1 MINPNDIS
9 TVSVGQLPDGT
20 FALTNK
26 IAHEIGTELYRGTIQ
41 ELCVFIS
48 NYIGTA
54 DGVGFRAVTVT
65 DGQTLPTTTQQEFI
79 LVGKG
84 TYYNVEGGSTLI
96 LTEELN
102 AIVSNGTYWF
112 VGVEIP
118 VNVELA
124 GITQFIRSGFIST
137 TPSESAVFDALA
149 LKADLTDVEDVANK
163 TSAISGYSET
173 LYPNEKASHDALD
186 LKLNISDLPTNLTL
200 YPTTTASDVSGY
212 VVMVKDIHDV
222 RYNTTAVDV
231 STPTITT
238 TDQLVS
244 QRISDAGI
252 LIGQPGVF
260 NITTFG
266 NIRHLS
272 GSGSAT
278 FYFKVF
284 HRDSA
289 GVETLICTSSISNPV
304 TNGGYS
310 EFTASGVWDDGD
322 FVASDRI
329 VIKSYANRIAGGSDP
344 VYQFQFGGTSPVR
357 TLLPVPFSVV
367 DAGYELSANK
377 QNSLAIDG
385 TGTKYPTVDAVNA
398 IDLQKVLDTG
408 SYAEIISANQTGYT
422 SLLHDYNGEEDLDFK
437 VTIRDNTDTN
447 NFSAIRTEYD
457 RVEISSNNNSLGKIS
472 VIQVS
477 GGIAR
482 ITQRDGIYATNIE
495 ASSPIE
501 NTTINFPAKTVA
513 GDYTLATTDDIDTQ
527 INGTINYIPKF
538 IGGNSIGNSLLRDD
552 GLRIDAGNL
561 TGIVNNSTNDY
572 IFNIHNVTNNNN
584 KRLSLF
590 SVNSDLE
597 STISDNT
604 LGMRGIWSRLS
615 INSVNTKN
623 WGQIAAVG
631 GEIVSEVGSS
641 GTISEMTA
649 FRISIGNASD
659 DLTVNNVYGI
669 KSNYLNLDKPTINTA
684 GLAFPQIA
692 NSTNSTQLLLG
703 TTTVPSGHYA
713 IHDVTGYN
721 SLFSGK
727 IKYAGD
733 YSSTYD
739 ARTLVDKGYT
749 DAKITQTITNGVTDK
764 SPSEDAVFDN
774 LANVTRTLIKSTTTG
789 SLITGTI
796 SQTILYSQLIPANT
810 FKNGD
815 FFNIEIAR
823 IGKTGTAGTLRNT
836 IYINTS
842 NTLPGSI
849 MIAYNV
855 GSTANL
861 YIPIQRIFSIE
872 NNNLVGMSASQFSS
886 DIINVSAPI
895 TSYAFNPT
903 IDNYI
908 FVTGTMT
915 SASDSMFFSSL
926 KISN

>member
-84 TYYNVEGGSTLI
+84 TYYNVEGGATLI

-137 TPSESAVFDALA
+137 TPSESAIFDALA

-163 TSAISGYSET
+163 TSTISGYSEI

-200 YPTTTASDVSGY
+200 YPTTTTSDVSGY

-272 GSGSAT
+272 GSGTAT
-278 FYFKVF
+278 FYFEVY

-289 GVETLICTSSISNPV
+289 GVETLICTSSVSSPV
-304 TNGGYS
+304 TDGGYS

-398 IDLQKVLDTG
+398 
-408 SYAEIISANQTGYT
+408 N
-422 SLLHDYNGEEDLDFK
+422 
-437 VTIRDNTDTN
+437 
-447 NFSAIRTEYD
+447 
-457 RVEISSNNNSLGKIS
+457 
-472 VIQVS
+472 
-477 GGIAR
+477 
-482 ITQRDGIYATNIE
+482 
-495 ASSPIE
+495 
-501 NTTINFPAKTVA
+501 
-513 GDYTLATTDDIDTQ
+513 
-527 INGTINYIPKF
+527 INGTLNNLAKF
-538 IGGNSIGNSLLRDD
+538 TGNNSIGNSLLRDD

-590 SVNSDLE
+590 SINSDLE

-703 TTTVPSGHYA
+703 TTIIPAGHYA

-739 ARTLVDKGYT
+739 ARTLVDKAYT

-764 SPSEDAVFDN
+764 SPSEDAVYDAIDGVVKTIIFENDI
-774 LANVTRTLIKSTTTG
+774 ASVTG
-789 SLITGTI
+789 SVSEVLA
-796 SQTILYSQLIPANT
+796 YSTSIIAN
-810 FKNGD
+810 KLPVKCMPNLK
-815 FFNIEIAR
+815 I
-823 IGKTGTAGTLRNT
+823 KTSKSGTAGTFTLRVKTNT
-836 IYINTS
+836 VNDFATATTIATYTSATTTNQTNFVRNISVIASQIYVSNATTS
-842 NTLPGSI
+842 LVNDEAAATTGS
-849 MIAYNV
+849 
-855 GSTANL
+855 STIT
-861 YIPIQRIFSIE
+861 YDPTVTQYWFFSIQ
-872 NNNLVGMSASQFSS
+872 NTDSGDSTKIRGIKLV
-886 DIINVSAPI
+886 N
-895 TSYAFNPT
+895 
-903 IDNYI
+903 
-908 FVTGTMT
+908 
-915 SASDSMFFSSL
+915 
-926 KISN
+926 

>member
-20 FALTNK
+20 FSLTNK

-84 TYYNVEGGSTLI
+84 TYYNVEGGATLI

-137 TPSESAVFDALA
+137 TPSESAIYDALA

-304 TNGGYS
+304 TDGGYS

-377 QNSLAIDG
+377 QNDLTPDG
-385 TGTKYPTVDAVNA
+385 TGTKYPTVDAVNT
-398 IDLQKVLDTG
+398 IDLQKVLDVGADASVVSGDNFSNLEITPTYIALSQGKSSVNSRTG
-408 SYAEIISANQTGYT
+408 FYIDDEILSIEREAEIDISKT
-422 SLLHDYNGEEDLDFK
+422 S
-437 VTIRDNTDTN
+437 I
-447 NFSAIRTEYD
+447 
-457 RVEISSNNNSLGKIS
+457 KIDVPT
-472 VIQVS
+472 VI
-477 GGIAR
+477 
-482 ITQRDGIYATNIE
+482 
-495 ASSPIE
+495 
-501 NTTINFPAKTVA
+501 TTLNFPAKTVA
-513 GDYTLATTDDIDTQ
+513 GDYTLATTDETVNLTENQTIEGEKTFVDNVYLESSTLLLNNSDKDGYGEIQNNLNRYLFVNQFGEIQFLMQNSGFATYKSPTISGTFSNANLTSNRTFTLPDVT
-527 INGTINYIPKF
+527 GTIPIISQTITNGVTNKSPSEDAVYDALNNVSRNVVKDMISSSAVTGTLTETILKSYLIPQNTFFSSDALNIPSWALSKTGAAGIATF
-538 IGGNSIGNSLLRDD
+538 KLYVNTTNSLSGASLIATFATVATSLYTKIDRHYK
-552 GLRIDAGNL
+552 IDAGNL
-561 TGIVNNSTNDY
+561 TGFFFTATGSVSDILSSSGIFSTTP
-572 IFNIHNVTNNNN
+572 INVTSN
-584 KRLSLF
+584 F
-590 SVNSDLE
+590 YII
-597 STISDNT
+597 TTCT
-604 LGMRGIWSRLS
+604 L
-615 INSVNTKN
+615 
-623 WGQIAAVG
+623 
-631 GEIVSEVGSS
+631 
-641 GTISEMTA
+641 
-649 FRISIGNASD
+649 
-659 DLTVNNVYGI
+659 
-669 KSNYLNLDKPTINTA
+669 
-684 GLAFPQIA
+684 A
-692 NSTNSTQLLLG
+692 NSSDSVTQL
-703 TTTVPSGHYA
+703 SFQA
-713 IHDVTGYN
+713 
-721 SLFSGK
+721 
-727 IKYAGD
+727 
-733 YSSTYD
+733 
-739 ARTLVDKGYT
+739 
-749 DAKITQTITNGVTDK
+749 TN
-764 SPSEDAVFDN
+764 
-774 LANVTRTLIKSTTTG
+774 
-789 SLITGTI
+789 
-796 SQTILYSQLIPANT
+796 
-810 FKNGD
+810 
-815 FFNIEIAR
+815 
-823 IGKTGTAGTLRNT
+823 
-836 IYINTS
+836 
-842 NTLPGSI
+842 
-849 MIAYNV
+849 
-855 GSTANL
+855 
-861 YIPIQRIFSIE
+861 
-872 NNNLVGMSASQFSS
+872 
-886 DIINVSAPI
+886 
-895 TSYAFNPT
+895 
-903 IDNYI
+903 
-908 FVTGTMT
+908 
-915 SASDSMFFSSL
+915 
-926 KISN
+926 